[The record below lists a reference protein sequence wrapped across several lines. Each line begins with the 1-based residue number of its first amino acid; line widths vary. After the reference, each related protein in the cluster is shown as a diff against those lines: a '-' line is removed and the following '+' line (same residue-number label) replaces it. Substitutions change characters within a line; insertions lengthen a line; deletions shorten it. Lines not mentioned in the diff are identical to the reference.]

1 MEKRNVKESKPIQL
15 LTREEK
21 RLKTASDVSS
31 KDLTRKEL
39 FLYIF
44 SDFFRI
50 SYIVLCL
57 FLDALIIGLQLFHI
71 DDSIF
76 HLFYFGTDYI
86 TYYYMYIVYITLLI
100 ITLEVVAI
108 NFQLRIYRKIFYKP
122 LLNPKFR

>member
-1 MEKRNVKESKPIQL
+1 MKDSKSIQL
-15 LTREEK
+15 LDREEK
-21 RLKTASDVSS
+21 RSATVSKTSS

-57 FLDALIIGLQLFHI
+57 FLDGLIIGLQIFNI

-76 HLFYFGTDYI
+76 NLIFFGTSYI
-86 TYYYMYIVYITLLI
+86 LYYYVYVIYLFLLI
-100 ITLEVVAI
+100 LTLEVIAI
-108 NFQLRIYRKIFYKP
+108 NFQLKIYRKIFHNP
-122 LLNPKFR
+122 LLNPKFRKIY